1 MSTSTAPAFKE
12 DLGDWLN
19 PMLVKEL
26 RQGLKTKMFVI
37 VFVLV
42 QLTMA
47 LLMGFRL
54 LAQRDP
60 FGYTASMLDGLF
72 WTAVGTALLGLMP
85 LRALTAISEE
95 EKANT
100 LHLVQLTRLSSTR
113 IVWGK
118 WIALVSQTLLL
129 TVAILPYAVL
139 RYFFGGVDIVGDLS
153 GLLWMFSGSLV
164 ATAACL
170 VLSTHPLAT
179 RIVLLV
185 LAVPGFSIATSIIGF
200 GIASGGL
207 SGGPPVLAVIHAAV
221 MTLLFLLALAA
232 SRIAPA
238 AENHALA
245 MRAIALTATFIAT
258 AATWVSDDR
267 DESAWIILLLP
278 MLSLAVLQAL
288 VERTSEVP
296 SVYAALARKGR
307 LWRLAGRVL
316 YPGWAT
322 GMIFTALLVA
332 LFAICMAFM
341 EGWKSTLSLEENLAL
356 AGLLYLSLVTPLVII
371 RRTSKMRGWTYVF
384 VMVAALLLL
393 AMGEMLDGISNIP
406 DDGIGAAMGLL
417 PPTAYLWCLNSVSSP
432 GEFWSAMI
440 VGGCI
445 GLVLLSIR
453 VLQSRREFKLI
464 RTLEAQATAPSDKA

>member
-1 MSTSTAPAFKE
+1 MSTSTAPAFRE
-12 DLGDWLN
+12 DFGDWLN

-37 VFVLV
+37 VFVMV

-60 FGYTASMLDGLF
+60 TGTTAGMLDGLF
-72 WTAVGTALLGLMP
+72 WTTVGAALLGLMP

-139 RYFFGGVDIVGDLS
+139 RYFFGGVDIVGDMS
-153 GLLWMFSGSLV
+153 GLLWMFGGSLV

-207 SGGPPVLAVIHAAV
+207 SGGPPVLSLIHAAV
-221 MTLLFLLALAA
+221 MTLVFLLSLAA

-245 MRAIALTATFIAT
+245 MRAIALSATLIA
-258 AATWVSDDR
+258 AVATCVSVDH

-278 MLSLAVLQAL
+278 MLSIAVLQAL

-296 SVYAALARKGR
+296 SVYASLARKGR
-307 LWRLAGRVL
+307 FWRLVGRVL

-332 LFAICMAFM
+332 LLAACMAVTEYWM
-341 EGWKSTLSLEENLAL
+341 IDADVSENLAL
-356 AGLLYLSLVTPLVII
+356 AGLLYLSLLTPLIII
-371 RRTSKMRGWTYVF
+371 RRASKMRGWTYVL
-384 VMVAALLLL
+384 VMAAALVLL
-393 AMGEMLDGISNIP
+393 AMGEMLDGISSTS
-406 DDGIGAAMGLL
+406 DEGIGAVMGLL
-417 PPTAYLWCLNSVSSP
+417 PPAAYLWCLNSISSP
-432 GEFWSAMI
+432 GEFWSALI
-440 VGGCI
+440 AGGCVGI
-445 GLVLLSIR
+445 VLLSTR
-453 VLQSRREFKLI
+453 VLRSMAEFRLI
-464 RTLEAQATAPSDKA
+464 RDMEAQATAPNDKA